1 MRRRTPF
8 LRAWRAVFPGC
19 TVILLCL
26 ALSCSKNS
34 NAPYYSG
41 PTVTAPPTTTTPGSA
56 AVESDASLT
65 LGNPSNAVADLAQRD
80 NYLIEYP
87 QYALSYNASEGRPN
101 WVSWHVDRRDIGEID
116 RGQFRPDTTLPEGFY
131 RVVPRDYTGTG
142 YDRGH
147 HCPSKDRSRS
157 REDNDA
163 TFLMTNIM
171 PQAPG
176 NNQGPWR
183 ELEEHTRALVEE
195 GFEAYVVCGG
205 SGSSGTIARGRVS
218 VPAYTWKVIVA
229 LPDESGDDLARI
241 NERTRVIAVR
251 MPNTDDIREQDWR
264 EFRVSV
270 DAIEQ
275 ETGYDFLSNV
285 PTPVQDALEKRV
297 DRG

>member
-1 MRRRTPF
+1 MSTPF
-8 LRAWRAVFPGC
+8 PRAPRAVGLCC

-26 ALSCSKNS
+26 ALSCSKSNS
-34 NAPYYSG
+34 PYYSG
-41 PTVTAPPTTTTPGSA
+41 PSRTAPGHAA
-56 AVESDASLT
+56 AVSDAGLT
-65 LGNPSNAVADLAQRD
+65 LGNPSSAVDDPGQRE

-87 QYALSYNASEGRPN
+87 QFVLSYNAAKGRPN
-101 WVSWHVDRRDIGEID
+101 WVSWHVGSQDIGDSD
-116 RGQFRPDTTLPEGFY
+116 RGQFRPDTTLPQEFY

-147 HCPSKDRSRS
+147 HCPSKDRSNS

-183 ELEEHTRALVEE
+183 ELEEYTRSLVEQ
-195 GFEAYVVCGG
+195 GSEAYVICGG
-205 SGSSGTIARGRVS
+205 TGSAGTIARGRVS
-218 VPAYTWKVIVA
+218 VPAYTWKVIVV
-229 LPDESGDDLARI
+229 LPEQSGDDLARI
-241 NERTRVIAVR
+241 DESTRVIAVR

-264 EFRVSV
+264 DFRVSV
-270 DAIEQ
+270 DDLEK
-275 ETGYDFLSNV
+275 ETGYDFLTNV
-285 PTPVQDALEKRV
+285 PTSVQDVLEKRV